1 MAEPRMPRT
10 KFSQVPNIVLTSDL
24 SHTAKLLFVYL
35 ASYTAGND
43 VAYPSILGLESAS
56 GMSHTT
62 ICRCLVELEDN
73 GLIVK
78 HVSKSKK
85 GEDGQWNRANTLY
98 DLSPAWAKNQVAS
111 EEIARSEIAD
121 SCGPDSKIW
130 NQPIVQ
136 NLESA
141 SIPKIGIE
149 QETNNTSNNNHTIVR
164 FDFESFFAAFRQSYP
179 KSNSANWALTKTK
192 LKSKVKTQ
200 KQADEVLEGLK
211 RYSAHIKATQCFV
224 KMPQTYAHQEE
235 WNAEYATP
243 SKSNQPK
250 KHVIDKITG
259 EMVAI

>member
-10 KFSQVPNIVLTSDL
+10 KFSQVPNVVLTSDL

-43 VAYPSILGLESAS
+43 VAYPSLDGLEALT
-56 GMSHTT
+56 GMGRAT
-62 ICRCLVELEDN
+62 
-73 GLIVK
+73 IVK
-78 HVSKSKK
+78 GIDSLVVAGFITKHVPKSRFEN
-85 GEDGQWNRANTLY
+85 GEWHRDNNLY
-98 DLSPAWAKNQVAS
+98 DLSPAWEKNQIEAS
-111 EEIARSEIAD
+111 ASAKQEIQSGVPEFRIET
-121 SCGPDSKIW
+121 
-130 NQPIVQ
+130 QPIVQ
-136 NLESA
+136 KLNSA
-141 SIPKIGIE
+141 YSSEIELE
-149 QETNNTSNNNHTIVR
+149 QETNKNSNNNHIVR
-164 FDFESFFAAFRQSYP
+164 FDFEPFFVAFRQSYP

-224 KMPQTYAHQEE
+224 KMPQTYVHQEE
-235 WNAEYATP
+235 WNAEYASP
-243 SKSNQPK
+243 SKPNQPK